1 MLLKKLLRLADKLKI
16 DVYFLEELWDDG
28 CYLAEF
34 DLIYIKVGLGERKTI
49 YTLAHELG
57 HAINHKDFSILYASS
72 ASFHSKME
80 FEAELVAIKTVLQHY
95 NSFEDLEIDQVDFMR
110 FMDCYEI
117 DYSFEEVVKEVL
129 YAYYKPKA
137 CNF

>member
-1 MLLKKLLRLADKLKI
+1 MLLKKLLRLADKLEI
-16 DVYFLEELWDDG
+16 DVHFLKGFSTEG

-34 DLIYIKVGLGERKTI
+34 DIIYIREDLSERRKI
-49 YTLAHELG
+49 YALAHELA
-57 HAINHKDFSILYASS
+57 HAINHKDFGTLYSKS
-72 ASFHSKME
+72 ASLHSKME
-80 FEAELVAIKTVLQHY
+80 FEADLAAIKIVLKHY